1 MKIELSSDL
10 HRSGAVLKGE
20 PESWSGKDLRFET
33 RGDAHAVFLC
43 HPSVDG
49 LARVSARHASSSE
62 KKATEGIESFVPQ
75 TTQSPPSPFHQS
87 PNRAVLRTA
96 PLSALV
102 ASRA

>member
-49 LARVSARHASSSE
+49 LAR
-62 KKATEGIESFVPQ
+62 
-75 TTQSPPSPFHQS
+75 
-87 PNRAVLRTA
+87 
-96 PLSALV
+96 
-102 ASRA
+102 